1 MLYLYDFVGSKL
13 SPTLNFMKKIIV
25 FLLAASLSVTAQE
38 TQEKKKEEDPLKKAE
53 AAFDKA
59 FDGLFKTKKKE
70 ETTTKTDSPKEKPS
84 TKETKDEKPGGGFG
98 GFSFGGKPKANYNFE
113 SSMTMKMTM
122 KGTKEK
128 ENTTMRNKYMF
139 TKDGKAMGV
148 KFLGSDNPDMQK
160 ASGSMDALVM
170 DFEQNKMFTFMT
182 NDGKKTLMAM
192 GFKNDPTQQAIE
204 KEPAKVKI
212 TKSNE
217 AKTIVGYKCD
227 GYWIENDEKKDK
239 IMMWV
244 SQNRVGEMAKM
255 TQKMAMGSSPNGS
268 KGATKNYMAYY
279 SHPEFAKLFE
289 QGKVVLGYTS
299 KTEKGE
305 QVDMEVE
312 EIKPNDKIVF
322 DTAGYKTMF

>member
-1 MLYLYDFVGSKL
+1 MLLFEDNSAKQSY
-13 SPTLNFMKKIIV
+13 FMKKLV
-25 FLLAASLSVTAQE
+25 FLLLGVSIYVNGQE

-59 FDGLFKTKKKE
+59 FDGLFKPKK
-70 ETTTKTDSPKEKPS
+70 TTDAKPTQEKPKAESKEKES
-84 TKETKDEKPGGGFG
+84 SSGGFG
-98 GFSFGGKPKANYNFE
+98 GFSFGGKPKASYNFG

-139 TKDGKAMGV
+139 TEDGKAMGV

-160 ASGSMDALVM
+160 ASGSMDAFVM
-170 DFEQNKMFTFMT
+170 DFEQNKIFTFMT

-217 AKTIVGYKCD
+217 TKTIVGYKCD
-227 GYWIENDEKKDK
+227 GYWVENEEKKDK

-255 TQKMAMGSSPNGS
+255 TQKMAMGSSPYGS

-312 EIKPNDKIVF
+312 EIKPNDKTVF
-322 DTAGYKTMF
+322 ETAGYKTMF

>member
-1 MLYLYDFVGSKL
+1 
-13 SPTLNFMKKIIV
+13 MKKLV
-25 FLLAASLSVTAQE
+25 LLLLGVSIYANAQE

-59 FDGLFKTKKKE
+59 FDGLFKPKKTTDTKPTEGKPKT
-70 ETTTKTDSPKEKPS
+70 ETKEKDS
-84 TKETKDEKPGGGFG
+84 GSGGFG
-98 GFSFGGKPKANYNFE
+98 GFSFGGKPKATYNFG
-113 SSMTMKMTM
+113 SSMIMKMTM

-139 TKDGKAMGV
+139 AEDGKAMGV
-148 KFLGSDNPDMQK
+148 KFLGSDNPEMQK
-160 ASGSMDALVM
+160 SSGSMDAFVM

-217 AKTIVGYKCD
+217 TKTIVGYKCD
-227 GYWIENDEKKDK
+227 GYWIENEEKKDK

-255 TQKMAMGSSPNGS
+255 TQKMAMGSSPYGS